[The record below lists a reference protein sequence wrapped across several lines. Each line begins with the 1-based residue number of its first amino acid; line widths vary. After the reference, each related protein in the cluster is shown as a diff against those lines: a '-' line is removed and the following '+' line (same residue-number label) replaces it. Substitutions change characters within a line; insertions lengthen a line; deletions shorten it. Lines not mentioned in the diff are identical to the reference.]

1 LALIKK
7 ILVPYDGSKYSDMSL
22 SQARE
27 IAEKFDATIFL
38 LMVIDEH
45 ELSHGMLRASLEADY
60 KVADTFRK
68 FIKSEVIKAKK
79 IIAKKATTCE
89 KKGIKVHHH
98 AMKGEPTEAILD
110 YAIANKIN
118 LKFTFCLLKR

>member
-1 LALIKK
+1 LIKK

-45 ELSHGMLRASLEADY
+45 ELSQGMLRASVEADY
-60 KVADTFRK
+60 TVADSFRK

-79 IIAKKATTCE
+79 IITKKS
-89 KKGIKVHHH
+89 K
-98 AMKGEPTEAILD
+98 
-110 YAIANKIN
+110 N
-118 LKFTFCLLKR
+118 L